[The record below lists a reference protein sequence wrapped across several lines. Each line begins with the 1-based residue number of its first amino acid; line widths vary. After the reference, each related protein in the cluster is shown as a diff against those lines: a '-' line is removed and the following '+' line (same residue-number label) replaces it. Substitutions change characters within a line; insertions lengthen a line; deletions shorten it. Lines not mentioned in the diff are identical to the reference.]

1 MRKHGGVYCLAAL
14 FVAAAV
20 VSAQAAPKIGV
31 AAAVHND
38 VRRVV
43 GSNAQPLAVGSDLFT
58 NERIRTGEKS
68 AAQILFLDKTSLTV
82 GAGAELTLDRFVY
95 NPSQGTGQVV
105 LNAVRGAFRFVT
117 GSQNPRS
124 YSVKTPIGTI
134 GVRGTIVDLIVGDTV
149 TVILVEGSLTITVNG
164 VIYTLD
170 RPGTA
175 YVFSR
180 DGGVQGPV
188 TWDGTIINTGA
199 DVTFPLYGWYF
210 QGEAPLNG
218 LPDVNLG
225 GIDQLNAVIQRS
237 LAAPSPGIGEGGGGG
252 EGGGNALRRR

>member
-105 LNAVRGAFRFVT
+105 LNAG
-117 GSQNPRS
+117 S